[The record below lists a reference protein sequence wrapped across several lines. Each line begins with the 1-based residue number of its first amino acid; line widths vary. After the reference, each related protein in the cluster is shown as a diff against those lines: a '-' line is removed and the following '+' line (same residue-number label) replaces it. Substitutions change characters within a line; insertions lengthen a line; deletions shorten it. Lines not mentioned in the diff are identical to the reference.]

1 MPIARSKLMRY
12 SGPSLLILTL
22 FSMGTTIT
30 HQFNSNVSTQ
40 TMVLNHSNET
50 HLNSIGVIGTHS
62 PVTNVCIGVVFLI
75 LIFGRKFV
83 LKNRIWPL
91 SEASQLTHWRAF
103 RFTRP
108 PNLKFALTLPQLGI
122 LRI

>member
-1 MPIARSKLMRY
+1 MRY
-12 SGPSLLILTL
+12 SAHSFLILAL
-22 FSMGTTIT
+22 FSVSMTTA
-30 HQFNSNVSTQ
+30 HQFNSNISTQ
-40 TMVLNHSNET
+40 TMVLNHSSDT
-50 HLNSIGVIGTHS
+50 HLNSTGTNGAHS
-62 PVTNVCIGVVFLI
+62 PMTNVCVGVIFLI

-91 SEASQLTHWRAF
+91 SEASQLTHWRAYSF
-103 RFTRP
+103 NRP